1 VTARIVKI
9 LVVAVAFAA
18 ATSLGTG
25 LAAAIGGG
33 HPGGGH
39 PGGGHPGGGHPGG
52 VGGHI
57 SGFSGAPGFSGAR
70 ISGFNGARIGN
81 FSGARM
87 GATRLGGI
95 RYGNAQFRNF
105 SGAQS
110 RNFSRT
116 HVRNLA
122 GTRMG
127 TWRLAG
133 STHARALGVTGALGA
148 RAAWNHWGNPH
159 WKAGWNG
166 NWHGNWHGWHG
177 GWGGWAGPVYWPY
190 FFGNVFAFAFWPYPY
205 FDPFWAYG
213 DWFVWDALF
222 WPGPY
227 YLDGPAYV
235 YGPDYYDI
243 YRGYAYSDA
252 RRTRIA
258 RRAAPETTGSTPD
271 KTALAESCGGLAPGV
286 TELPIDRIEK
296 AIEPNDEQR
305 KALDTLRT
313 ASSQAADIL
322 KANCS
327 NEIPLTPLG
336 RLDAVQKRIDGLTQA
351 FDNMRTPLD
360 NFYNSLNEEQKQ
372 RFGALGQDSDRQTRR
387 RASASNNDLAAL
399 CSRRAE
405 SFAQLPT
412 QRIEQVIKPAQQQL
426 DAFDRLKIASADA
439 ANQLRASCPTQMP
452 DTPLD
457 RFDAVG
463 KRLQAMDQAIKTV
476 RPALV
481 SFYDSLTDEQKARFN
496 MLRLPQNASSNQ
508 G

>member
-1 VTARIVKI
+1 MTTKIVKT
-9 LVVAVAFAA
+9 LAVTVAFAA
-18 ATSLGTG
+18 AISLGTG
-25 LAAAIGGG
+25 FAAAKGGG
-33 HPGGGH
+33 HPGGGG
-39 PGGGHPGGGHPGG
+39 GGGHPGGG
-52 VGGHI
+52 GHI
-57 SGFSGAPGFSGAR
+57 GGFSGAHGFSGAR
-70 ISGFNGARIGN
+70 IGGVSSARIGN
-81 FSGARM
+81 FSSGRM
-87 GATRLGGI
+87 AASRFGGI
-95 RYGNAQFRNF
+95 RYGSAQVRNF
-105 SGAQS
+105 SGWQA
-110 RNFSRT
+110 RNFSSA
-116 HVRNLA
+116 HLRNFA

-127 TWRLAG
+127 TGRVAV
-133 STHARALGVTGALGA
+133 AGALGG
-148 RAAWNHWGNPH
+148 RAAWNHWGNPN

-166 NWHGNWHGWHG
+166 NWHGWHG
-177 GWGGWAGPVYWPY
+177 GWRGWAGPVYWPY
-190 FFGNVFAFAFWPYPY
+190 FFGNLFAFTFWPYPY

-243 YRGYAYSDA
+243 YRGYAYSDS
-252 RRTRIA
+252 RRTRMA
-258 RRAAPETTGSTPD
+258 RRAAPEATGSTPD

-286 TELPIDRIEK
+286 TELPIDRVERVV
-296 AIEPNDEQR
+296 EPTGEQR
-305 KALDTLRT
+305 KALDELKT
-313 ASSQAADIL
+313 ASSQAADTL

-327 NEIPLTPLG
+327 NEVPLTPLG
-336 RLDAVQKRIDGLTQA
+336 RLDAVQKRIDGLMQA
-351 FDNMRTPLD
+351 FVSMRTPLD

-372 RFGALGQDSDRQTRR
+372 RFAALGQDSDRQTHRR
-387 RASASNNDLAAL
+387 GSASGSDLAAL

-405 SFAQLPT
+405 SFAQLPA

-426 DAFDRLKIASADA
+426 DALDRLRIASADA
-439 ANQLRASCPTQMP
+439 ANQLHTSCPTQLP
-452 DTPLD
+452 GTPLD

-496 MLRLPQNASSNQ
+496 MLKLPQNASSPQ

>member
-1 VTARIVKI
+1 MTTKIVKT
-9 LVVAVAFAA
+9 LAVTFAFAA
-18 ATSLGTG
+18 AISLGTG
-25 LAAAIGGG
+25 FAAARGGGHPGGGGGG

-39 PGGGHPGGGHPGG
+39 
-52 VGGHI
+52 VG
-57 SGFSGAPGFSGAR
+57 GFSGAHGFSGAR
-70 ISGFNGARIGN
+70 VGGFSGARMSGFSGARIGN

-87 GATRLGGI
+87 GAARFGGI

-105 SGAQS
+105 SGWHA
-110 RNFSRT
+110 RNFSSAN
-116 HVRNLA
+116 VRNLT
-122 GTRMG
+122 GGRMG
-127 TWRLAG
+127 AWRLAG
-133 STHARALGVTGALGA
+133 GTHARALGVAGGALGA
-148 RAAWNHWGNPH
+148 RAAWNHWGNPN
-159 WKAGWNG
+159 WKAGWN
-166 NWHGNWHGWHG
+166 GNWHGWHG

-190 FFGNVFAFAFWPYPY
+190 FFGNLFAFTFWPYPF

-227 YLDGPAYV
+227 YFDGPAYV

-243 YRGYAYSDA
+243 YRGYAYSDS

-258 RRAAPETTGSTPD
+258 RRAAPETTGSTSD

-286 TELPIDRIEK
+286 TELPIDRIER
-296 AIEPNDEQR
+296 AIEPTGEQR
-305 KALDTLRT
+305 KALDELRA
-313 ASSQAADIL
+313 ASSQAADTL

-327 NEIPLTPLG
+327 NEVPLTPLG
-336 RLDAVQKRIDGLTQA
+336 RLDAVQKRIDGLMQT
-351 FDNMRTPLD
+351 FVSMRTPLD

-372 RFGALGQDSDRQTRR
+372 RFAALGQDSDRQARR
-387 RASASNNDLAAL
+387 RGSAPGSDLAAL

-405 SFAQLPT
+405 SFAQLPA
-412 QRIEQVIKPAQQQL
+412 QRIEQAVKPAQQQL
-426 DAFDRLKIASADA
+426 DALDRLKIASADA
-439 ANQLRASCPTQMP
+439 ANQLRTSCPSQLP
-452 DTPLD
+452 VTPLD
-457 RFDAVG
+457 RFDAIG

-496 MLRLPQNASSNQ
+496 TLKLPQNASSPQ